1 MVTAALAFGSALVIG
16 AVATPLI
23 RNYAHRVGAV
33 DHGLSSRKMHTRPTP
48 RVGGIAIVAAFFVTF
63 IALLCLSSSVRS
75 RFTGEPGAMV
85 GIFLGAAGI
94 AALGIYD
101 DLRGATAKQKLA
113 AQFGVAGLAYAAG
126 FRILAIATPF
136 GAPIPLGFLAVPFTI
151 VFVVGV
157 INAVNLVDGLDGL
170 ASGVS
175 ILAAT
180 TFFIAAAMRGDT
192 LTMWVTAALI
202 GASLGFLVF
211 NFNPASIFMGDTGS
225 MFLGFVLVMTAIRSH
240 TNADGSVAMAA
251 PILALLV
258 PIGDTLLS
266 MARRSLRGVPLF
278 YGDKEHIHHKLL
290 ATGLSHRGAV
300 LAVYVATTALGAA
313 ALVVGSGGGAA
324 VTCGVLAAVLV
335 LAGAALRRL
344 GYFDVTRLADTLVV
358 RRQNLRRRRS
368 MAEVGARLRATS
380 EEREVWAAVEQAVTV
395 LDARWASVEL
405 LFEVDGQRGS
415 VKLGGAAEAPPGLLR
430 SRHGLLVD
438 RPERGFLELAW
449 PAAQTTVSR
458 DAEIAIEKLCEQ
470 VREALERAVAR
481 RSPSTSASTVI
492 PFRPRTTASMSPP
505 ASARPQPDSVPV
517 PSRNAA

>member
-1 MVTAALAFGSALVIG
+1 MLTAALAFGSALFIG
-16 AVATPLI
+16 AFVTPLI
-23 RNYAHRVGAV
+23 RDYAHRVGAV
-33 DHGLSSRKMHTRPTP
+33 DHALSSRKLHTRPTP

-63 IALLCLSSSVRS
+63 IALLCLSSSARTS
-75 RFTGEPGAMV
+75 FAGEPGAMV
-85 GIFLGAAGI
+85 GFFLGAAGI

-101 DLRGATAKQKLA
+101 DLHGATAKFKLLV
-113 AQFGVAGLAYAAG
+113 QFGVAGLAYAAG

-136 GAPIPLGFLAVPFTI
+136 GAPFQLGILALPFTI

-157 INAVNLVDGLDGL
+157 INAVNLLDGLDGL
-170 ASGVS
+170 AGGVS
-175 ILAAT
+175 ILAGVA
-180 TFFIAAAMRGDT
+180 FFIAAAMRGDT
-192 LTMWVTAALI
+192 LTMWVTAAMI

-211 NFNPASIFMGDTGS
+211 NFNPASIFMGDAGS
-225 MFLGFVLVMTAIRSH
+225 MFLGFLLVMTAIRSH
-240 TNADGSVAMAA
+240 TNTDGSVAMAA

-300 LAVYVATTALGAA
+300 VAVYAATTVLGAA
-313 ALVVGSGGGAA
+313 ALVVGSGGGAGVTIGVLVA
-324 VTCGVLAAVLV
+324 VTA

-344 GYFDVTRLADTLVV
+344 GYFDFTRLADTLVV
-358 RRQNLRRRRS
+358 RQRNLRMRRS

-380 EEREVWAAVEQAVTV
+380 EEREVWSAVEQAVTV

-405 LFEVDGQRGS
+405 LFDVDGQHRS
-415 VKLGGAAEAPPGLLR
+415 LKLAGALQAPPGLLR

-470 VREALERAVAR
+470 VREALERAVAH
-481 RSPSTSASTVI
+481 RSPSSTVI
-492 PFRPRTTASMSPP
+492 PFRPRPIASTSPSVD
-505 ASARPQPDSVPV
+505 ASSQPDSVPA